1 MTQIKYA
8 AYVWHPKDNINPMLS
23 VGYSEKQSKNI
34 AKKNHINK
42 IYSAK
47 ELIQQNEGLSENE
60 WAYQYVV
67 IDRLFAAE
75 INGKKVDVNN
85 MTQQEETII
94 AQFHNNLMY
103 HTELELKSI
112 AYKPKELDSSIPKQ
126 KLKIS
131 KKELEV
137 LHTRELKLKAEMVET
152 APVAVNDE
160 ELSEEADANGII
172 NVYTL
177 EGRDN
182 LVAKTFV
189 LDDFRNSLILLNS
202 GGILAQTNREPVGF
216 LVAPLINN
224 VTYTINYIKEYGKDV
239 PTCFAKFK
247 YQGNII
253 SVNTIDDYQ
262 KDVVIGQYNPETNE
276 TICYRGNDKDSQYC
290 KDVVLACGRM
300 RFEEFTQFHENRF
313 GLYYD
318 ICKKYASAAADLMN
332 NKKKTG

>member
-8 AYVWHPKDNINPMLS
+8 AYVWHPKDNVNPMLS
-23 VGYSEKQSKNI
+23 VGYSEKQAKNI
-34 AKKNHINK
+34 AKKNQINK
-42 IYSAK
+42 IYSPK
-47 ELIQQNEGLSENE
+47 ELIQQNAGLSENE

-75 INGKKVDVNN
+75 IDGKKIDIEN
-85 MTQQEETII
+85 MTQQEENII
-94 AQFHNNLMY
+94 AQFHNNLM
-103 HTELELKSI
+103 HLTELEFKSI
-112 AYKPKELDSSIPKQ
+112 DYKPKELDSSIPKE

-137 LHTRELKLKAEMVET
+137 LHSRELKLKAKMAEV
-152 APVAVNDE
+152 APISVNDE

-177 EGRDN
+177 EGHGN
-182 LVAKTFV
+182 LVAKTFD
-189 LDDFRNSLILLNS
+189 LNDFKNCLILLNS

-216 LVAPLINN
+216 LVESLINN
-224 VTYTINYIKEYGKDV
+224 VSYTIKYIKEYGKDV

-253 SVNTIDDYQ
+253 FVNAIDDYQ

-300 RFEEFTQFHENRF
+300 RFEEFTKYNENGF

-318 ICKKYASAAADLMN
+318 VCKKYASAAADLMKN
-332 NKKKTG
+332 